1 MVNRCLRKTS
11 VKTSEIHQTC
21 SSLGTSTGN
30 GQSLISNYCCILPM
44 NLKKIRQSLVV
55 ILVAGTLVYGGFRL
69 GTWKAEQ
76 NSKSISTI
84 DTTSMDDVLGR
95 LKESY
100 LKTEDIDLNK
110 MMYGATEGMTQ
121 ALGDPYTN
129 FFPPVDNSRS
139 KEDLQGEFGGVGI
152 QLGFVD
158 KTLAV
163 MTPLK
168 DTPAMEAGLKAGDLI
183 LKIIDKGNNVD
194 KDTAGISIN
203 EAVNLIRGESGTE
216 VILNIFREGDKQ
228 AKDVSLIRGVINVP
242 STDLKWLDSGKIAVV
257 AVNKFGEKTLPEW
270 EKIVNEIVEKN
281 AKGVILDLRNNPGG
295 YLQRAVDL
303 GSEFISTGVI
313 VKQRDKTSTQ
323 VMSVGRNGRLI
334 GMPLVVLINR
344 GSASASEILA
354 GALRDRLEIKL
365 VGEKSF
371 GKGTVQEAQEL
382 SDGSGLHVTVAEWLL
397 PSGKNIHGNGL
408 DPDVLVEY
416 TYDEKNPE
424 ADNQM
429 DKALEVL
436 KSVIA
441 SAKSGL

>member
-1 MVNRCLRKTS
+1 MDHWCLRKTPTETG
-11 VKTSEIHQTC
+11 KIHQTC
-21 SSLGTSTGN
+21 QTFGSATGN
-30 GQSLISNYCCILPM
+30 RQSLISNYYCILPM
-44 NLKKIRQSLVV
+44 NLKKVRQSLVV

-69 GTWKAEQ
+69 GTWKTEHS
-76 NSKSISTI
+76 SKSISTI
-84 DTTSMDDVLGR
+84 DTTSMNEVLGR
-95 LKESY
+95 LKVSY
-100 LKTEDIDLNK
+100 LKTEDIDPKKL
-110 MMYGATEGMTQ
+110 MYGATEGMTQ

-168 DTPAMEAGLKAGDLI
+168 DTPAMKAGLKAGDLI

-194 KDTAGISIN
+194 KDTAGISLT
-203 EAVNLIRGESGTE
+203 EAVNLIRGEQGTE

-242 STDLKWLDSGKIAVV
+242 STDLKWLDSGKVAVIG
-257 AVNKFGEKTLPEW
+257 VNKFGEQTLTEW
-270 EKIVNEIVEKN
+270 NKIVTEIVEKN

-303 GSEFISTGVI
+303 GSEFISSGVI
-313 VKQRDKTSTQ
+313 VKQRDKTRTE
-323 VMSVGRNGRLI
+323 VMSVDRNGRLI

-354 GALRDRLEIKL
+354 GALRERLEIKL

-382 SDGSGLHVTVAEWLL
+382 PDGSGLHVTVAEWLL

-416 TYDEKNPE
+416 KYDEKNPT

-441 SAKSGL
+441 KK